1 MKDIIKCSLLQEMPK
16 LFYHLIKMFKFKNK
30 RINLSYLY
38 VNNFFRDVTFKK
50 VFSQFLSSF

>member
-38 VNNFFRDVTFKK
+38 VNNLFRDVTFKK